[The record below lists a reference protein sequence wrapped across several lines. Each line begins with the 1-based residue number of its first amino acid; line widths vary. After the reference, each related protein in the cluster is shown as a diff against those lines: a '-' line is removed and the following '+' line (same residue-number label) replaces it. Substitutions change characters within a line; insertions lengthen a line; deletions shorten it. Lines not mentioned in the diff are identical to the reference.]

1 MYRLIS
7 RNAAD
12 VENFLVQGEV
22 YMTGEILANGY
33 MVKEGE
39 VVVEN
44 QGVAFRLVYP
54 EVMTPSVT
62 VKELDD
68 PRLSN
73 VWGTSLRR
81 ISFTGLESAPLNG
94 KYIFKISEL

>member
-1 MYRLIS
+1 
-7 RNAAD
+7 
-12 VENFLVQGEV
+12 
-22 YMTGEILANGY
+22 
-33 MVKEGE
+33 
-39 VVVEN
+39 
-44 QGVAFRLVYP
+44 
-54 EVMTPSVT
+54 MTPSVT